1 MMRTFSIML
10 GTLAAAT
17 LLAASPTV
25 DADAA
30 AGRSTFKVEC
40 AQCHAVADFGG
51 EDPKE
56 LATTLTQIVSGG
68 KKHKKPLQL
77 TNQQIAD
84 LASYM
89 AAGYK

>member
-1 MMRTFSIML
+1 MRMLSIML
-10 GTLAAAT
+10 GAPATAA
-17 LLAASPTV
+17 LMAASPAV

-40 AQCHAVADFGG
+40 AQCHAVADFQG
-51 EDPKE
+51 EDPRE
-56 LATTLTQIVSGG
+56 LATTLTQIASGQ

-77 TNQQIAD
+77 TNQQISD